1 MCGLAGRFHPV
12 HLPAATNWAAEACAL
27 LAHRGPDGAGQ
38 FRDERCELVHRRLA
52 LIDLTHTGRQPM
64 GNEDGSVQVVFNGEI
79 YNHRELRSQL
89 VQRGHVFRGTSDTEV
104 IVHLY
109 EELGVRLVEKLRG
122 IFAFALYDVAR
133 RSLLLARDRFGVK
146 PLFYARAGEQWIFA
160 SEMKAILAHPEFRPQ
175 LDRQACFDFLGLGF
189 IPEPA
194 TGFSNIAALP
204 GGHTLT
210 VRLEGER
217 LTSYEKVTA
226 RPDAERTLE
235 QTADELEQ
243 RMLDAVSRQ
252 SVADVPVASLLSG
265 GIDSSLVVAAQHRI
279 STRTALTF
287 NVRFP
292 DRDHDETPLALSVAE
307 YCGTEHHTIDVDEQR
322 LTPETLLQLFRHFDQ
337 PFADTS
343 LIPMYWVSAAVRD
356 RGVVCTLSGD
366 GGDEAFGGY
375 ARFWRVN
382 RIAGLMRAPSPLR
395 HAALHAGRALAHWTS
410 DRGRQLA
417 KAAALA
423 NAARRNAAALLSG
436 FSNYLSEE
444 EKQELVRPEA
454 NVGLLPCDRHF
465 DDYAPAASNDLEEL
479 SRRITEKQFAV
490 SLPSDMLRKVDM
502 MSMRA
507 SIEVRVPLLDEEL
520 VALGLTLSH
529 RLKTDGRRGKLV
541 LRELAKRWLP
551 RRVASHPKH
560 GFTIPL
566 DVMLSRLV
574 HGRLQEL
581 ICAGDARTSAFLN
594 SNLVRNWLTR
604 LALAGNGDGG
614 GTMSRG
620 GLYQRVFT
628 VLSLELWLRD
638 HALAW

>member
-12 HLPAATNWAAEACAL
+12 QLPEATNWAAAACAL

-52 LIDLTHTGRQPM
+52 LIDLTPTGRQPM
-64 GNEDGSVQVVFNGEI
+64 GNEDGTVQVVFNGEI

-89 VQRGHVFRGTSDTEV
+89 VQQKHVFRGTSDTEV

-146 PLFYARAGEQWIFA
+146 PLFYACAGEQWIFA
-160 SEMKAILAHPEFRPQ
+160 SEMKAILAHPGLRPG
-175 LDRQACFDFLGLGF
+175 LDRQSCYDFLGLGF

-210 VRLEGER
+210 VRAEGER
-217 LTSYEKVTA
+217 LTSYEKVAA
-226 RPDAERTLE
+226 RPDAQRTLV
-235 QTADELEQ
+235 QTADELEG
-243 RMLDAVSRQ
+243 RLLDVVSRQ

-265 GIDSSLVVAAQHRI
+265 GIDSSLVVAAQRRT
-279 STRTALTF
+279 SARTALTF

-292 DRDHDETPLALSVAE
+292 DRDHDETPLARSVAE
-307 YCGTEHHTIDVDEQR
+307 YCGTDHHTIDADEHR
-322 LTPETLLQLFRHFDQ
+322 LTPESLLQLFRHFDQ

-356 RGVVCTLSGD
+356 RGVVCALSGD

-382 RIAGLMRAPSPLR
+382 HIASLMRMPSPVR
-395 HAALHAGRALAHWTS
+395 RAAMHAGRALAHCTT

-417 KAAALA
+417 RAADLA
-423 NAARRNAAALLSG
+423 DAARRNTAALLSG
-436 FSNYLSEE
+436 FSNYLSEA
-444 EKQELVRPEA
+444 EKCDLVRPEA
-454 NVGLLPCDRHF
+454 NVGLLPCHRHF
-465 DDYAPAASNDLEEL
+465 DGFAPAVSCDVEEL
-479 SRRITEKQFAV
+479 SRRITETQFAV
-490 SLPSDMLRKVDM
+490 TLPSDMLRKVDM

-529 RLKTDGRRGKLV
+529 KLKTDGRRGKLV
-541 LRELAKRWLP
+541 LRELARRWLP

-566 DVMLSRLV
+566 DTMLSGPF
-574 HGRLQEL
+574 HGRLEEL
-581 ICAGDARTSAFLN
+581 LCSADARTATFLD
-594 SNLVRNWLTR
+594 SKLVHTWLAR
-604 LALAGNGDGG
+604 LTLARSGRSG

-628 VLSLELWLRD
+628 VLALELWMRE
-638 HALAW
+638 HALSW